1 MSGELLMAIRRWYSA
16 NEELEKTHQ
25 DMDDTQENVGGFNN
39 IQDGRSDDIAEQR
52 HPIVLSDENL
62 VKKFKVHMEN
72 DGFDLDKLPKDFN
85 TEFPKKKEEME
96 DFIEDK
102 EYVHLEQDIFSLTT
116 LCMLKE
122 TEREWALD
130 PYKRA

>member
-72 DGFDLDKLPKDFN
+72 DGFDLDKLP
-85 TEFPKKKEEME
+85 E
-96 DFIEDK
+96 DLILNSPRRKRRWKTSLRTKSMFIWSK
-102 EYVHLEQDIFSLTT
+102 IYSL
-116 LCMLKE
+116 
-122 TEREWALD
+122 
-130 PYKRA
+130 